1 MAIPPNNINNAY
13 ATDSFLPPNPAM
25 SKLESAPEDVVRAIL
40 LALCQDPAQER
51 KAMQYYAK
59 LNALKSKTLAPVVN
73 NAGASAGS
81 KTNPVV
87 ISDGGDEKSR
97 YESYSKGKEGNK
109 RKAASEV
116 RICTRCKE
124 AFSEDENHLEA
135 CLYHPGDLDA
145 RDDASVFEEWED
157 WRDGDMYSKESME
170 DHPEA
175 YEWDCCKKD
184 SQSSGCT
191 RGSHT
196 SSLKKPPPFS
206 HGIFI

>member
-135 CLYHPGDLDA
+135 CLYHPGLFSPLSPVSFA
-145 RDDASVFEEWED
+145 PFLQSLL
-157 WRDGDMYSKESME
+157 YSS
-170 DHPEA
+170 
-175 YEWDCCKKD
+175 Y
-184 SQSSGCT
+184 QS
-191 RGSHT
+191 HY
-196 SSLKKPPPFS
+196 SSSPFNTTLLQVT
-206 HGIFI
+206 